1 MNALPP
7 EDEDLIRARQRSR
20 ARVTALLLGA
30 LVVLFFLI
38 SIAKIRSGT
47 PYQRRHPRVTRFRER
62 LLNGGT

>member
-1 MNALPP
+1 MTAPSP
-7 EDEDLIRARQRSR
+7 DDEDLIRARQRSR

-47 PYQRRHPRVTRFRER
+47 P
-62 LLNGGT
+62 

>member
-1 MNALPP
+1 MTTPAPD
-7 EDEDLIRARQRSR
+7 DENLIRARQRSR

-47 PYQRRHPRVTRFRER
+47 P
-62 LLNGGT
+62 

>member
-1 MNALPP
+1 MTTPSP
-7 EDEDLIRARQRSR
+7 DDEDLIRARQRSR

-47 PYQRRHPRVTRFRER
+47 P
-62 LLNGGT
+62 